1 MKNYLSIFFF
11 LIKYLFSNKKRY
23 LNLFYYIVKNR
34 PKTILEVGVNKGTRS
49 KEMIRLAKIFHKK
62 ITFYGFDL
70 FENITK
76 KKKQDELSKY
86 PNTYNS
92 IHDDLLKFTNNV
104 NLYMGNTNKTLKI
117 FSKKK
122 KIDLIFIDGGHKI
135 STIKNDWKFC
145 SKLLKKKSILIFDD
159 YYLNN
164 KKLISKYGCNKL
176 ISELKNSKIRINLLP
191 FTDYFYIKNKKTGI
205 KMVSVKV

>member
-1 MKNYLSIFFF
+1 
-11 LIKYLFSNKKRY
+11 
-23 LNLFYYIVKNR
+23 
-34 PKTILEVGVNKGTRS
+34 
-49 KEMIRLAKIFHKK
+49 
-62 ITFYGFDL
+62 
-70 FENITK
+70 
-76 KKKQDELSKY
+76 
-86 PNTYNS
+86 
-92 IHDDLLKFTNNV
+92 
-104 NLYMGNTNKTLKI
+104 MGNTNKTLKI